1 MMARKMHDN
10 LLYVCMYY
18 EKSIYNNNIHD
29 AMMMMTL
36 LIISR
41 YDEANTF
48 LSNVWHNYP
57 KQQ

>member
-1 MMARKMHDN
+1 MALQCMCV
-10 LLYVCMYY
+10 YMYY

-29 AMMMMTL
+29 AMMMIL

-41 YDEANTF
+41 YYKANTF
-48 LSNVWHNYP
+48 LSNAWHDYP

>member
-10 LLYVCMYY
+10 LLYVCMNY

-29 AMMMMTL
+29 VMMMSL

-41 YDEANTF
+41 YDETNTF